1 MSENAPGAPPGD
13 AFVSAVESVRPAG
26 SASPDELPGAGASA
40 PEPTP
45 AAKKRSHVATGN
57 PRGRPPG
64 SGKGKSSSS
73 SSSSSRSSSSASSA
87 PVQDPP
93 VEIKP
98 VVGAQLEN
106 IWRDIVNP
114 TLVKLGATPF
124 SAQEIKAG
132 GEALAPVVNHY
143 AKAKAEAVSVWG
155 GLIFFGLTAGA
166 PRIVEVALV
175 AWQRIKAKREAEK
188 LAAIT
193 SGGEPGLASAPERG
207 AAPFSPSSAPAPGV
221 PSLVV
226 VAP

>member
-1 MSENAPGAPPGD
+1 MERPESPAEGSFAA
-13 AFVSAVESVRPAG
+13 AVDSVRPES
-26 SASPDELPGAGASA
+26 SAAPGELPGAA
-40 PEPTP
+40 PVTP
-45 AAKKRSHVATGN
+45 AAPVQAKRSHKATGN

-64 SGKGKSSSS
+64 SGKSS
-73 SSSSSRSSSSASSA
+73 SSSSSRTAA
-87 PVQDPP
+87 PAAPAAEP
-93 VEIKP
+93 VEIRP
-98 VVGAQLEN
+98 VVGPQLEN

-114 TLVKLGATPF
+114 ALVKLGATPF
-124 SAQEIKAG
+124 SAQEVKAG

-166 PRIVEVALV
+166 PRIVEVGV
-175 AWQRIKAKREAEK
+175 TAWQRIKAKRAAEK
-188 LAAIT
+188 LAGIT

-207 AAPFSPSSAPAPGV
+207 AASFPPGGSSGV